1 MPVVSLFLLCFGM
14 LSSKG
19 AVFFLQYCSDNEDL
33 FGDYDSFLEDS
44 SVLAKL
50 EDAEQIAWEHDMY
63 SSVHS
68 SSAVDPNPKSLQPS
82 KNGPEKKQAGGSTLT
97 DSILEALGDEPFEDV
112 PGSQLQFQEQVLRS
126 VKRSKLQDE
135 DKTSTPFRAASGN
148 SGMAPEANMED
159 RTKKLTRGR
168 KSMADQLKKTML
180 CNAATPA
187 AVSRSVTLKEAIVS
201 EEISVAMQA
210 METVSAETTDL
221 GPFFGLPSKV
231 KDLMYTLKGIKSLYG
246 KKQFAIFFMPLVM
259 CVLVIVWL
267 SG

>member
-1 MPVVSLFLLCFGM
+1 M
-14 LSSKG
+14 LSSKS
-19 AVFFLQYCSDNEDL
+19 AVFILQYCSDNEDL

-50 EDAEQIAWEHDMY
+50 EDAEINARQHDIHP
-63 SSVHS
+63 SVHS
-68 SSAVDPNPKSLQPS
+68 NAVVDLKPNSPQSSKSWL
-82 KNGPEKKQAGGSTLT
+82 EKKQASGDTLT
-97 DSILEALGDEPFEDV
+97 DSILDAFGDEPFEDA
-112 PGSQLQFQEQVLRS
+112 PACQLQFQEQVLLS

-135 DKTSTPFRAASGN
+135 YKTSTPFRATSGN
-148 SGMAPEANMED
+148 SEMANMEG
-159 RTKKLTRGR
+159 RTKKLTKAR

-187 AVSRSVTLKEAIVS
+187 VVSRSVTLKEAVVS

-231 KDLMYTLKGIKSLYG
+231 KELMYTLKGIKSLYST
-246 KKQFAIFFMPLVM
+246 KQLAIFCFVFSNVYM
-259 CVLVIVWL
+259 
-267 SG
+267 

>member
-1 MPVVSLFLLCFGM
+1 M
-14 LSSKG
+14 LSSKS
-19 AVFFLQYCSDNEDL
+19 AVFIPQYCSDNEDL

-50 EDAEQIAWEHDMY
+50 EDAELNARQHDIY
-63 SSVHS
+63 PSVHS
-68 SSAVDPNPKSLQPS
+68 NAVVDPNPKSLQPS
-82 KNGPEKKQAGGSTLT
+82 KNGSGKKQAWSNTLT
-97 DSILEALGDEPFEDV
+97 DSILDAFGDEPFDDV
-112 PGSQLQFQEQVLRS
+112 PASQLQFQEQVLQT

-135 DKTSTPFRAASGN
+135 DKTSTPFRATSGN
-148 SGMAPEANMED
+148 SEMAPEANMKD
-159 RTKKLTRGR
+159 RTKKLTKARR
-168 KSMADQLKKTML
+168 SMADQLKKTML

-187 AVSRSVTLKEAIVS
+187 VVSRSVTLKEAIVS

-246 KKQFAIFFMPLVM
+246 EKQFAIFF
-259 CVLVIVWL
+259 
-267 SG
+267 